1 MKVIVID
8 TGDVIIDFSTRE
20 TSLEV
25 LSLAVKHQKALVCGT
40 TGFSPEELQQF
51 QDATTLIPMLY
62 TANTSKLVKY
72 KEQASGTGHFHT
84 KKECASAHSRAERGR
99 LRHSSSSCKCA
110 SPARSAFCFIG
121 SSFGISYEIKK
132 NWRHFLSCRQFLIC
146 STIFDYN
153 CSDACASIFL
163 FVLILVHLFLLIDL
177 FLSHFTNL
185 LFFSSEG
192 RYLRSMTPQTPLQLH
207 FH

>member
-25 LSLAVKHQKALVCGT
+25 LSLALKHKKTLVCGT
-40 TGFSPEELQQF
+40 TGFSPEEMQQF
-51 QDATTLIPMLY
+51 QDAATLIPMLY

-72 KEQASGTGHFHT
+72 NEQASGTGHFHT

-110 SPARSAFCFIG
+110 SPARSSLFAQQFSIIIVQTPALRSFFLSS
-121 SSFGISYEIKK
+121 SSFISS
-132 NWRHFLSCRQFLIC
+132 F
-146 STIFDYN
+146 
-153 CSDACASIFL
+153 
-163 FVLILVHLFLLIDL
+163 
-177 FLSHFTNL
+177 
-185 LFFSSEG
+185 
-192 RYLRSMTPQTPLQLH
+192 
-207 FH
+207 

>member
-1 MKVIVID
+1 MCLSFV
-8 TGDVIIDFSTRE
+8 
-20 TSLEV
+20 V
-25 LSLAVKHQKALVCGT
+25 LSCQFSSAVSIACFFNSYNWNHSL
-40 TGFSPEELQQF
+40 LN
-51 QDATTLIPMLY
+51 IPMRIRSSHHRFFY
-62 TANTSKLVKY
+62 QRN
-72 KEQASGTGHFHT
+72 QSGGTI
-84 KKECASAHSRAERGR
+84 
-99 LRHSSSSCKCA
+99 
-110 SPARSAFCFIG
+110 PRS
-121 SSFGISYEIKK
+121 ETLKK

-185 LFFSSEG
+185 LFFYSEG

>member
-1 MKVIVID
+1 MLSYPVS
-8 TGDVIIDFSTRE
+8 FSSAVSIACFFSSYNWNH
-20 TSLEV
+20 SL
-25 LSLAVKHQKALVCGT
+25 LN
-40 TGFSPEELQQF
+40 
-51 QDATTLIPMLY
+51 IPMLY
-62 TANTSKLVKY
+62 AANTSKLVKY
-72 KEQASGTGHFHT
+72 NEQASETGHFHT
-84 KKECASAHSRAERGR
+84 
-99 LRHSSSSCKCA
+99 
-110 SPARSAFCFIG
+110 
-121 SSFGISYEIKK
+121 KK

-185 LFFSSEG
+185 LFFYSEG

>member
-1 MKVIVID
+1 M
-8 TGDVIIDFSTRE
+8 
-20 TSLEV
+20 
-25 LSLAVKHQKALVCGT
+25 KHQKALVCGT
-40 TGFSPEELQQF
+40 TGFSPEEMQQF
-51 QDATTLIPMLY
+51 QDAATLIPMLY
-62 TANTSKLVKY
+62 AANTSKLVKY
-72 KEQASGTGHFHT
+72 NEQASGTGHFHT

-99 LRHSSSSCKCA
+99 L
-110 SPARSAFCFIG
+110 
-121 SSFGISYEIKK
+121 
-132 NWRHFLSCRQFLIC
+132 RHFLSCRQFLIC

-192 RYLRSMTPQTPLQLH
+192 RYLKSMTPQTPLQLH

>member
-40 TGFSPEELQQF
+40 TGFSPEEMQQF
-51 QDATTLIPMLY
+51 QDAATLIPMLY

-72 KEQASGTGHFHT
+72 NEQASGTGHFHT

-110 SPARSAFCFIG
+110 SPARSSLFAQHFSIIIVQTPALRSFFLSS
-121 SSFGISYEIKK
+121 SSFISS
-132 NWRHFLSCRQFLIC
+132 F
-146 STIFDYN
+146 
-153 CSDACASIFL
+153 
-163 FVLILVHLFLLIDL
+163 
-177 FLSHFTNL
+177 
-185 LFFSSEG
+185 
-192 RYLRSMTPQTPLQLH
+192 
-207 FH
+207 

>member
-1 MKVIVID
+1 MCLSFV
-8 TGDVIIDFSTRE
+8 
-20 TSLEV
+20 V
-25 LSLAVKHQKALVCGT
+25 LSCQFFICRKYSMIFQFLQLESQLTEHSVRIRSSHHRFFYQRNQSGGT
-40 TGFSPEELQQF
+40 IPRSE
-51 QDATTLIPMLY
+51 TL
-62 TANTSKLVKY
+62 
-72 KEQASGTGHFHT
+72 
-84 KKECASAHSRAERGR
+84 
-99 LRHSSSSCKCA
+99 
-110 SPARSAFCFIG
+110 
-121 SSFGISYEIKK
+121 KK

-192 RYLRSMTPQTPLQLH
+192 RYLRSMTPRTPLQLH

>member
-40 TGFSPEELQQF
+40 TGFSPEEMQQF
-51 QDATTLIPMLY
+51 QNAATLIPMLY
-62 TANTSKLVKY
+62 AANTSKLVKY
-72 KEQASGTGHFHT
+72 NEQASETGHFHT

-99 LRHSSSSCKCA
+99 LRHSSSSCECA

-121 SSFGISYEIKK
+121 SSFGISYETKRELPSYKSSNLQK
-132 NWRHFLSCRQFLIC
+132 NNSPVLSINL
-146 STIFDYN
+146 SNPKHTISNYSKHRRK
-153 CSDACASIFL
+153 SD
-163 FVLILVHLFLLIDL
+163 HL
-177 FLSHFTNL
+177 
-185 LFFSSEG
+185 
-192 RYLRSMTPQTPLQLH
+192 RY
-207 FH
+207 

>member
-25 LSLAVKHQKALVCGT
+25 LSLTVKHQKALVCGT
-40 TGFSPEELQQF
+40 TGFSPEEMQQF
-51 QDATTLIPMLY
+51 QDAATLIPMLY
-62 TANTSKLVKY
+62 AANTSKLVKY
-72 KEQASGTGHFHT
+72 NEQASETGHFHT

-121 SSFGISYEIKK
+121 SSFGISYEI
-132 NWRHFLSCRQFLIC
+132 NRTGDTFYRAASSLFAQQFSIIIVQTPALRSFFLS
-146 STIFDYN
+146 
-153 CSDACASIFL
+153 
-163 FVLILVHLFLLIDL
+163 
-177 FLSHFTNL
+177 
-185 LFFSSEG
+185 SS
-192 RYLRSMTPQTPLQLH
+192 S
-207 FH
+207 FISSF

>member
-1 MKVIVID
+1 MNIRCES
-8 TGDVIIDFSTRE
+8 GQVIIDFSTRE

-40 TGFSPEELQQF
+40 TGFSPEEMQQF

-72 KEQASGTGHFHT
+72 NEQASKTGHFHT

-110 SPARSAFCFIG
+110 SPARSSLFAQQFSIIIVQTPALRSFFLSS
-121 SSFGISYEIKK
+121 SSFISS
-132 NWRHFLSCRQFLIC
+132 F
-146 STIFDYN
+146 
-153 CSDACASIFL
+153 
-163 FVLILVHLFLLIDL
+163 
-177 FLSHFTNL
+177 
-185 LFFSSEG
+185 
-192 RYLRSMTPQTPLQLH
+192 
-207 FH
+207 

>member
-40 TGFSPEELQQF
+40 TGFSPEEMQQF
-51 QDATTLIPMLY
+51 QNAATLIPMLY
-62 TANTSKLVKY
+62 AANTSKLVKY
-72 KEQASGTGHFHT
+72 NEQASETGHFHT

-121 SSFGISYEIKK
+121 SSFGIFYEAK
-132 NWRHFLSCRQFLIC
+132 NGHFAVLSAKRPPFLQ
-146 STIFDYN
+146 N
-153 CSDACASIFL
+153 L
-163 FVLILVHLFLLIDL
+163 FIQLLLLPHLFPEHHYERQPHLLHLLPDL
-177 FLSHFTNL
+177 
-185 LFFSSEG
+185 
-192 RYLRSMTPQTPLQLH
+192 
-207 FH
+207 

>member
-25 LSLAVKHQKALVCGT
+25 LSLALKHKKTLVCGT
-40 TGFSPEELQQF
+40 TGFSPEEMQQF
-51 QDATTLIPMLY
+51 QDAATLIPMLY

-72 KEQASGTGHFHT
+72 NEQASGTGHFHT

-110 SPARSAFCFIG
+110 SPARSSLFAQQFSIIIVQTPAFQSFFLSS
-121 SSFGISYEIKK
+121 SSFISS
-132 NWRHFLSCRQFLIC
+132 F
-146 STIFDYN
+146 
-153 CSDACASIFL
+153 
-163 FVLILVHLFLLIDL
+163 
-177 FLSHFTNL
+177 
-185 LFFSSEG
+185 
-192 RYLRSMTPQTPLQLH
+192 
-207 FH
+207 